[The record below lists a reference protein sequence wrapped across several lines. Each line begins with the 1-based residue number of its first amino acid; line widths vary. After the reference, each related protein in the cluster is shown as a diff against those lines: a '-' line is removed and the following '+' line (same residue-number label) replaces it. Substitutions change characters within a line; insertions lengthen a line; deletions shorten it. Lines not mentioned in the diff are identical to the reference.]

1 MSASPKKRP
10 GLGSAFAATSASARG
25 ADLGS
30 LLPIKPK
37 APVEIPS
44 NKLDG
49 AEAATA
55 NDQQPTAQARAAVG
69 RPRGVRKR
77 NVPVYLTDEI
87 QDALRARARE
97 TGQSQGDVAVGAF
110 RSVERIDE
118 LFRPVVAP
126 VDDDMI
132 PAAPTSAAARFPTG
146 TNLTNIRFTDEQRAW
161 LDKQWQAKGAASRSM
176 FISTVLTVFL
186 TGNRGDGEIGVN

>member
-10 GLGSAFAATSASARG
+10 GLGSSFAATPASARG

-30 LLPIKPK
+30 LFPIKPK
-37 APVEIPS
+37 APVESPS
-44 NKLDG
+44 TQPDDIK
-49 AEAATA
+49 AATA
-55 NDQQPTAQARAAVG
+55 NDQRTTAQPRAAVG

-87 QDALRARARE
+87 QDALRARARK
-97 TGQSQGDVAVGAF
+97 TGQSQGDVAVDAF

-118 LFRPVVAP
+118 LFRPVAAP
-126 VDDDMI
+126 VADDMI

-161 LDKQWQAKGAASRSM
+161 LDKQWQDKGAASRSM

-186 TGNRGDGEIGVN
+186 TGSRGDGE